1 MSTEP
6 KNEFLEA
13 LRKQSRSGLN
23 KLERDWYYDR
33 FISEAK
39 QSDRLVE
46 LVNDISATLNEP
58 KETAAEWVLEASAGD
73 LKATARLLEWVPKI
87 NALDEAKG
95 RSQYHASRDMA
106 AMILCS
112 RLPTDWMT
120 ANRSHLEDDYLVD
133 FDGGVD
139 WDGLKK
145 EKPRSFLSS
154 TERWKVV
161 NAIVEMLP
169 GSITG
174 EIAEFTLNEL
184 RDGKPAEEQET
195 EGNDLVAESPL
206 PSKPENEKSSP
217 MNTGNP
223 SPETLPISA

>member
-1 MSTEP
+1 MSEVE
-6 KNEFLEA
+6 NEFLGA
-13 LRKQSRSGLN
+13 LRKLPRPGLN

-33 FISEAK
+33 FLSEAK

-46 LVNDISATLNEP
+46 LVSDISTTLNEP

-73 LKATARLLEWVPKI
+73 MKATAKLLEWVPKI

-112 RLPTDWMT
+112 RLPLSWVT

-133 FDGGVD
+133 FGDGID

-145 EKPRSFLSS
+145 EKPRAFLDS
-154 TERWKVV
+154 TERWKVID
-161 NAIVEMLP
+161 AIVEMLP

-174 EIAEFTLNEL
+174 EIAEFALNEL
-184 RDGKPAEEQET
+184 RDGKPAETEEA
-195 EGNDLVAESPL
+195 EGNDSTVKFPL
-206 PSKPENEKSSP
+206 PSVPENAESKP
-217 MNTGNP
+217 TNTGSP
-223 SPETLPISA
+223 SPENLPISA